1 MIILRTLIIYTSV
14 HHGNTEKI
22 TKVIAETLNCKML
35 KAETVE
41 VDTLK
46 DYDLIGFG
54 SGIFTGKFKFHKSM
68 IQLIDS
74 LPKQLAKKAF
84 IYSTS
89 GQGNVS
95 YNNPIK
101 SKLEE
106 KGFEIIG
113 MFACKG
119 FNTAGPLNLIGG
131 IAKERP
137 NNDDFQA
144 AKTFAQSLI
153 IG

>member
-1 MIILRTLIIYTSV
+1 MLKILTIYASV

-35 KAETVE
+35 KADNIE

-68 IQLIDS
+68 IELIDS
-74 LPKQLAKKAF
+74 LPNQLGKKAF

-119 FNTAGPLNLIGG
+119 FNTAGPLKLVGG
-131 IAKERP
+131 IAKDRP
-137 NNDDFQA
+137 NSDDLQA
-144 AKTFAQSLI
+144 AKTFAQNI
-153 IG
+153 IK

>member
-1 MIILRTLIIYTSV
+1 MVKLKILTVYASV
-14 HHGNTEKI
+14 HHGNTEKV

-35 KAETVE
+35 KAENIE

-68 IQLIDS
+68 IKLIDS
-74 LPKQLAKKAF
+74 LPNQLGKKAF

-89 GQGNVS
+89 GQGNVN

-119 FNTAGPLNLIGG
+119 FNTAGPLKLVGG

-137 NNDDFQA
+137 NSDDLQA
-144 AKTFAQSLI
+144 AKTFAQKI
-153 IG
+153 IN

>member
-1 MIILRTLIIYTSV
+1 MKTLIIYASV

-35 KAETVE
+35 KAETVD

-46 DYDLIGFG
+46 NYDLIGFG
-54 SGIFTGKFKFHKSM
+54 SGIFSGKFKFHKS
-68 IQLIDS
+68 IIELIDS
-74 LPKQLAKKAF
+74 LPKQFAKKAF

-106 KGFEIIG
+106 KGFEIIE

-119 FNTAGPLNLIGG
+119 FNTAGPLKLIGG
-131 IAKERP
+131 IAKDRP
-137 NNDDFQA
+137 NSDDMQA
-144 AKTFAQSLI
+144 AKTFAQKILK
-153 IG
+153 

>member
-1 MIILRTLIIYTSV
+1 MKILTVYASV
-14 HHGNTEKI
+14 HHGNTEKV

-35 KAETVE
+35 KAENIE

-68 IQLIDS
+68 IKLIDS
-74 LPKQLAKKAF
+74 LPNQLGKKAF

-89 GQGNVS
+89 GQGNVN

-119 FNTAGPLNLIGG
+119 FNTAGPLKLVGG

-137 NNDDFQA
+137 NSDDLQA
-144 AKTFAQSLI
+144 AKTFAQKI
-153 IG
+153 IN

>member
-1 MIILRTLIIYTSV
+1 MLRTLIIYASV

-22 TKVIAETLNCKML
+22 TKVIAETLNCEML
-35 KAETVE
+35 KAENVE

-46 DYDLIGFG
+46 NYDLIGFG
-54 SGIFTGKFKFHKSM
+54 SGIFPGKFKFHQNM
-68 IQLIDS
+68 VQLIDS
-74 LPKQLAKKAF
+74 LPKQVGKKAF

-106 KGFEIIG
+106 KGFEILD

-119 FNTAGPLNLIGG
+119 FNTAGPLKLIGG
-131 IAKERP
+131 IAKDRP
-137 NNDDFQA
+137 NSDDLKA
-144 AKTFAQSLI
+144 AKTFAQKLI
-153 IG
+153 K